1 MVNKFI
7 SNVKA
12 LCSLGGIKVGE
23 FEKELGLSKGYLARV
38 SRGSGELSLK
48 TALVIA
54 DKLGKSMDDLLTSDY
69 GSEVTKRDLDE
80 KIRKAREELARLEAE
95 RDEIG

>member
-1 MVNKFI
+1 
-7 SNVKA
+7 
-12 LCSLGGIKVGE
+12 
-23 FEKELGLSKGYLARV
+23 
-38 SRGSGELSLK
+38 
-48 TALVIA
+48 
-54 DKLGKSMDDLLTSDY
+54 MDDLLTSDY